1 MSRRG
6 AGQKSETGARP
17 APPLVSRAEFFLTGE
32 NFELFGN
39 VDAPVG
45 AAGGL
50 PERSASSGSPDV
62 RQAVKRLAAEGLTRA
77 AIAQRVGI
85 AESTLYLNYFSE
97 IGVRPGRPGR
107 RAHAPSQASRRLVA
121 DRAAHGLALADI
133 AAELGLSGPTLRKH
147 YRAELSPAHNLT
159 RKDFPHDD

>member
-6 AGQKSETGARP
+6 AGQKSETGAGP

-39 VDAPVG
+39 VDAPVR

-50 PERSASSGSPDV
+50 PERSGSSGSPDV
-62 RQAVKRLAAEGLTRA
+62 RQTVKRLAAEGLTRA
-77 AIAQRVGI
+77 AIARQVGI

-97 IGVRPGRPGR
+97 IGVRQGRPGR
-107 RAHAPSQASRRLVA
+107 RAHAPSEASRRIVA

-133 AAELGLSGPTLRKH
+133 AAELGLSAPTLRKH
-147 YRAELSPAHNLT
+147 YRAELSATHKIT
-159 RKDFPHDD
+159 

>member
-1 MSRRG
+1 M
-6 AGQKSETGARP
+6 
-17 APPLVSRAEFFLTGE
+17 
-32 NFELFGN
+32 
-39 VDAPVG
+39 
-45 AAGGL
+45 
-50 PERSASSGSPDV
+50 
-62 RQAVKRLAAEGLTRA
+62 KRLAAEGLTRA

-133 AAELGLSGPTLRKH
+133 AAELGLSAPTLRKH